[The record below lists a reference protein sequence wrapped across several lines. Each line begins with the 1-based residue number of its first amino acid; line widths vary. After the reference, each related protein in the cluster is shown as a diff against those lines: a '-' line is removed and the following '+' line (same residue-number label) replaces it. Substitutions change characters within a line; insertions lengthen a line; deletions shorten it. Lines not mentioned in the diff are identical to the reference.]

1 MTNTEPFADQKPR
14 KGDPI
19 TYRGKF
25 AGTVSSVQGNLCYLD
40 VPVEGWG
47 KQGDPFIWRFNR
59 TSINAPRLNNLHDWP
74 TKRDMRW
81 DEGEGVAGRAA
92 ALEKRRNQAN
102 G

>member
-1 MTNTEPFADQKPR
+1 MTKTEPFADQKPR
-14 KGDPI
+14 KGDPV

-40 VPVEGWG
+40 APVEGWG

-59 TSINAPRLNNLHDWP
+59 TSLEPPRLNRLHDWP

-81 DEGEGVAGRAA
+81 DEGEGAS
-92 ALEKRRNQAN
+92 
-102 G
+102 